1 MKLHIIPASMRHLAV
16 KALPPDRAKITLID
30 RSNPLSHQVALA
42 WTDATHK
49 ITDFDLSVLGK
60 VDAVQDDLL
69 ACPPRGWAVLDGECL
84 RRPSSYVK
92 LLSLHPETKSE

>member
-1 MKLHIIPASMRHLAV
+1 MRHLTV
-16 KALPPDRAKITLID
+16 KTLPPDRAKITTID
-30 RSNPLSHQVALA
+30 RSNPLSHQVALV

-69 ACPPRGWAVLDGECL
+69 ACPPRGWVVLDGACL

-92 LLSLHPETKSE
+92 LLPTRRRR